1 MSTIDIEE
9 LFIQKFL
16 EKYTLSERDLKKAF
30 SKYDNNK
37 LGLLDLNDII
47 QMFSSYLNGIK
58 RSTIEEF
65 IEKYDING
73 DGKISYTELVEFLT
87 LSTKKKKTNNTIS
100 QQRNEYYSKENDATT
115 NYRAVSSNSNN
126 RPGDKSNTYNNNNN
140 ARDHDIQEDY
150 SAPPSREYNNNN
162 NYADNNNINTIFN
175 TTSSNHKYQS
185 NNTIQDK
192 IGQNYDLPLASSS
205 YPDTDLN
212 LTLINDNN
220 IPDQELLTSLK
231 SYLSNLKQ
239 YLIKLVIQYNS
250 KVPSTTATGNRGRG
264 VSNNKGVDL
273 LSLSSSQ
280 LLAVKVSEI
289 LLKEFQPYYT
299 NTNNNKGQN
308 YGSGS
313 SGVVTFVDF
322 AKVLR
327 NTKLRIPGIV
337 NLPQYLLQTLFN
349 ICESINI
356 PGYADPTLLL
366 HIMFSNNIESELGVR
381 KGAGGGMGGASETRN
396 AQQNRSQ
403 GLSLTRSRSTDNLNN
418 NIQYT
423 TATNSTNVQYNNS
436 SSNNGLG
443 NSSKVMPIPVGTA
456 NKLMEA
462 VGSFIRG
469 RCMYAI
475 LYIYL

>member
-1 MSTIDIEE
+1 MSTIDVEE

-37 LGLLDLNDII
+37 QGLLDLNDII

-150 SAPPSREYNNNN
+150 SALPSREYNNNN
-162 NYADNNNINTIFN
+162 NNADNNNIDTIFN
-175 TTSSNHKYQS
+175 TTSANRKYQS
-185 NNTIQDK
+185 KNTIQDK
-192 IGQNYDLPLASSS
+192 IGQNYDPPLTSSS

-220 IPDQELLTSLK
+220 ITDRELLTSLK

-239 YLIKLVIQYNS
+239 YLIKLVIQYHS
-250 KVPSTTATGNRGRG
+250 KVSVG
-264 VSNNKGVDL
+264 SKGVDL

-289 LLKEFQPYYT
+289 LLKEFQPYTT

-308 YGSGS
+308 YGGSSS
-313 SGVVTFVDF
+313 SGVVTFADF

-349 ICESINI
+349 ICESYNT

-366 HIMFSNNIESELGVR
+366 HIMFSTNIDSELGVR
-381 KGAGGGMGGASETRN
+381 KGAGGGMGGAAETQN

-403 GLSLTRSRSTDNLNN
+403 GLSLTRTRSTDNLNN

-423 TATNSTNVQYNNS
+423 TTNNNNNTIQYSN

-443 NSSKVMPIPVGTA
+443 TSSKVMPIPVGTA

-469 RCMYAI
+469 TTCMYVC
-475 LYIYL
+475 IYSKDDKY